1 MGIPPAYGNST
12 GRDGLRGPVATLEP
26 EGGSKLTAELGLGVL
41 IFSSVVILLV
51 LVIIAARSYLVG
63 SAQVSILVN
72 DERTVPAGLG
82 DRLLEALARASLF
95 LPSACGGKGTCG
107 QCRVKVLA
115 GGGAAL
121 PTEVT
126 HLTKREIAQHER
138 LACQVTVKHDMRIA
152 VPHELLGVQEWPCAV
167 RSNRNVS
174 TYIKELVLDLDGD
187 QTMEFR
193 AGGYIQIECGPH
205 EVSFAD
211 FDIDPPFDEDWRRL
225 RRYVS
230 RVREPVTRAY
240 SMANYPEENDIV
252 MLNVRIALP
261 PAGAP
266 ANTPPGSMSS
276 YLFSLRPGD
285 KLKVF
290 GPFGEFFARKTDAE
304 MIFIGGGAGM
314 APMRAH
320 ILDQLQRIKSKR
332 KISFWY
338 GARSLRELFYKDLFD
353 RLASEHENFSWHVAL
368 SEPLSR
374 DDWKGY
380 RGFIH
385 QVVHDHYL
393 DHHPAPED
401 CEFYLCGPTIMIHA
415 VQHMLEDLGV
425 PEENVLFDDFG
436 S

>member
-1 MGIPPAYGNST
+1 M
-12 GRDGLRGPVATLEP
+12 AT
-26 EGGSKLTAELGLGVL
+26 ELGLGVL
-41 IFSSVVILLV
+41 IFTSVVLLLV
-51 LVIIAARSYLVG
+51 MVIIGARSYLVG
-63 SAQVSILVN
+63 SAEVTIDVN
-72 DERTVPAGLG
+72 DERTVSANLG
-82 DRLLEALARASLF
+82 DKLLEGLARAGLF

-107 QCRVKVLA
+107 QCRVRVLE

-126 HLTKREIAQHER
+126 HLTKREIAQNER

-152 VPHELLGVQEWPCAV
+152 LPHELFGVRVWPCTV

-174 TYIKELVLDLDGD
+174 TYIKELVLDLDGNEAMD
-187 QTMEFR
+187 FR

-205 EVSFAD
+205 EVSFAT
-211 FDIDPPFDEDWRRL
+211 FKIEPPFDEDWRRL

-230 RVREPVTRAY
+230 HVREPVTRAY
-240 SMANYPEENDIV
+240 SMANYPGENDIV

-266 ANTPPGSMSS
+266 AHAPPGAMSS

-285 KLKVF
+285 KLNVF
-290 GPFGEFFARKTDAE
+290 GPFGEFFAKKTDAE
-304 MIFIGGGAGM
+304 MVFIGGGAGM
-314 APMRAH
+314 APMRSH
-320 ILDQLQRIKSKR
+320 ILDQLLRIKSKR

-353 RLASEHENFSWHVAL
+353 RLAAEHENFSWHAAL
-368 SEPLSR
+368 SEPLPE

-385 QVVHDHYL
+385 QVAHDHYL
-393 DHHPAPED
+393 EHHPDPED
-401 CEFYLCGPTIMIHA
+401 CEYYLCGPTVMIKA

-425 PEENVLFDDFG
+425 PEESVLFDDFG
-436 S
+436 I